1 MPLLWPQECKLK
13 IYLKEIGC
21 FFSGNKWPNFYN
33 TTAMKTLFYLAIPLC
48 LFSMVNAQN
57 NTAYWQQH
65 VDYTMVIDVDEK
77 NNQYSGKQTLVYTNN
92 SPDVLDKVFYH
103 LYFNA
108 FQPGSEMDVRSL
120 TIEDPDRRVGDRI
133 SKLSPREIGYIKP
146 RKLTQDGKKLDYQ
159 IVGTVLEVT
168 LREPIQPGA
177 KSTFKMSW
185 DAQIPLQVRR
195 SGRDNAE
202 GVRFSM
208 TQWYPKMA
216 EYDFQG
222 WHADPYIAREF
233 HSPWGNFNVTI
244 NIDKKYTVAGTGYNK
259 TNIMGENPYKPVMFA
274 RKGKKSWNFIA
285 PNVHDF
291 TWAADTDYLH
301 QQLLTDDGTTLNFYF
316 KNNPDILENWT
327 NLQPKTE
334 EILRYFNQNIGA
346 YPYKQYSVIQGGDG
360 GMEYAMC
367 TLITGNRKFESL
379 VGVTAHELAHTW
391 FQFLMAT
398 NEGKHEWMDEGFTS
412 YISDEATNQVN
423 QTFAKNPHLGSYR
436 GYVFLANSGK
446 EEPQTTHA
454 DRYASNRAYGIT
466 AYSKGAVFLA
476 QLGYVIG
483 KDNLNK
489 TLKNYFTKWSF
500 KHPTPNDFIRVAEK
514 VSGIELDWY
523 LMDWTQTTKKIDY
536 AIKSAVVGEK
546 RTTITLERI
555 GEMGMPI
562 DLDVTYKDGSKEQF
576 YIPLQMMRGEKP
588 TNFRGLKR
596 TLLKDWAWAY
606 PTYALE
612 IANDKQIVSIEID
625 ASQTLA
631 DVNRENNVFKVE

>member
-1 MPLLWPQECKLK
+1 M
-13 IYLKEIGC
+13 
-21 FFSGNKWPNFYN
+21 
-33 TTAMKTLFYLAIPLC
+33 C
-48 LFSMVNAQN
+48 LFSSAIAQN
-57 NTAYWQQH
+57 NTTYWQQH
-65 VDYTMVIDVDEK
+65 VDYNMTIDVDEK

-92 SPDVLDKVFYH
+92 SPDVLNKVFYH

-133 SKLSPREIGYIKP
+133 SKLSPTEIGYIKP
-146 RKLTQDGKKLDYQ
+146 KKLTQDGKKLDYQ
-159 IVGTVLEVT
+159 VVGTILEVT
-168 LREPIQPGA
+168 LKEPIQPGA

-185 DAQIPLQVRR
+185 DAQIPLQIRR

-222 WHADPYIAREF
+222 WHADPYIGREF
-233 HSPWGNFNVTI
+233 HSPWGDFNVTI
-244 NIDKKYTVAGTGYNK
+244 NIDDKYTVAGTGYNK
-259 TNIMGENPYKPVMFA
+259 TNIIGDNAYEKVTSA
-274 RKGKKSWNFIA
+274 RKNKQSWNFIA

-291 TWAADTDYLH
+291 TWAADTDYVH
-301 QQLLTDDGTTLNFYF
+301 QQLLANDGTTLNFYF

-327 NLQPKTE
+327 NLQPKTA
-334 EILRYFNQNIGA
+334 EILAYFNENVGA

-367 TLITGNRKFESL
+367 TLITGNRKFGSL

-398 NEGKHEWMDEGFTS
+398 NESKHEWMDEGFTS
-412 YISDEATNQVN
+412 YISSEAINQVN
-423 QTFAKNPHLGSYR
+423 QEYAANPHAGSYR
-436 GYVFLANSGK
+436 GYAFLANSGK

-476 QLGYVIG
+476 QLGYIIG
-483 KDNLNK
+483 KENLNK
-489 TLKNYFTKWSF
+489 TLKQYFTDWSF

-514 VSGIELDWY
+514 ISGIELDWY
-523 LMDWTQTTKKIDY
+523 LMDWTQTTKTIDY
-536 AIKSAVVGEK
+536 GIKSTLVGEK
-546 RTTITLERI
+546 STTVTLERI
-555 GEMGMPI
+555 GAMGMPI
-562 DLDVTYKDGSKEQF
+562 DLDVTYKDQ
-576 YIPLQMMRGEKP
+576 
-588 TNFRGLKR
+588 
-596 TLLKDWAWAY
+596 
-606 PTYALE
+606 
-612 IANDKQIVSIEID
+612 
-625 ASQTLA
+625 
-631 DVNRENNVFKVE
+631 